1 MKALLRY
8 TSTLIICC
16 MLAMPALKAQTQYLR
31 ADFAQ
36 SSAAYDHSQL
46 QKNFQQD
53 SVKVREHSPKK
64 AALFSAIVPGLGQ
77 AYNRKYWKIPI
88 LYAGMGTVAYFIR
101 ENHLQYQEYRTAYI
115 HRVDDD
121 TNTVD
126 LFPQF
131 TDNGLRELKNE
142 YWRRRDFQIL
152 LLTGIYIIN
161 ILDAAV
167 DAHLYTF
174 DISDDLSLNVMPDV
188 RINRTAFTG
197 FEESYGLRFSFKF

>member
-197 FEESYGLRFSFKF
+197 FEESYRLRFSFKF